1 MIELAFKL
9 YRMYISV
16 GHLSTKSHETPRFI
30 ERIDM
35 AKAGESPKRSDGLN
49 TMARLLE
56 EAQIEI
62 ALHGIDHF
70 DVDAVLE
77 RAKAARSSLYHHFG
91 SKFNLIYA
99 AQLDQLV
106 TGLQRDNDALRF
118 LVEASPSA
126 EDFFTHFA
134 TFIHTVG
141 EPNNVLLRQRRTQVF
156 ASATHNEQLA
166 ASLQKAQIEGT
177 QYLTETL
184 EILRDRGWINPPFD
198 LHAIAYILQG
208 MIFGHLIL
216 DFSHLPELESAWSE
230 ATIHTI
236 TTLVGAV
243 ISN

>member
-1 MIELAFKL
+1 MS
-9 YRMYISV
+9 R
-16 GHLSTKSHETPRFI
+16 ETPCCR
-30 ERIDM
+30 ERVAM
-35 AKAGESPKRSDGLN
+35 AKTGESTKRSDGLN

-56 EAQIEI
+56 QAQIEI
-62 ALHGIDHF
+62 ALHGTDQF
-70 DVDAVLE
+70 DVDAVLD

-91 SKFNLIYA
+91 SKFNLVYA

-106 TGLQRDNDALRF
+106 TGLQQDNDALRF

-134 TFIHTVG
+134 TFIHSVG
-141 EPNNVLLRQRRTQVF
+141 QPSNVLLRQRRTQVF
-156 ASATHNEQLA
+156 ASATQNEQLA
-166 ASLQKAQIEGT
+166 ASLQKAQVEGT
-177 QYLTETL
+177 NYLAETL

-216 DFSHLPELESAWSE
+216 DFSHLPELESEWSD
-230 ATIHTI
+230 ATIHAI